1 MNTLRLKLCIGLAI
15 VFANRCG
22 SGARPPQPNI
32 LVVDA
37 IVERIGKN
45 PGVGSGVM
53 AVYQLAKY
61 TIVKVCT
68 GEYAQP
74 EIVVDHLL
82 LTAEEL
88 NDLRV
93 GDRVR
98 LHVRRSET
106 IFRRN
111 NEDGFRKATDEIGE
125 FYISDKPSVLSS
137 DCKPCE
143 ECP

>member
-1 MNTLRLKLCIGLAI
+1 MRLKLCILGLAI
-15 VFANRCG
+15 VFANTCA
-22 SGARPPQPNI
+22 SGARPPESNI

-37 IVERIGKN
+37 IVERIGQN

-61 TIVKVCT
+61 TIVKVCA
-68 GEYAQP
+68 GEYAKPQ
-74 EIVVDHLL
+74 IVVDHLL

-98 LHVRRSET
+98 LNMRRSKT
-106 IFRRN
+106 IFTRN
-111 NEDGFRKATDEIGE
+111 NEDGFREATDEIGE
-125 FYISDKPSVLSS
+125 FYISDKPVRLPPNST
-137 DCKPCE
+137 PCD
-143 ECP
+143 PAF